1 MELVGD
7 HGDGGQ
13 LPVFDLGAERIGAG
27 VALGPYP
34 EPRAGGG
41 GTDQFDDHLVV
52 GEWPASPVHG
62 DAIEEPALDFVPLR
76 GTGWKVA
83 HLDSRAGP
91 GGQLG
96 KLDLPQPASL
106 AVRASGVRGELQ
118 PG

>member
-7 HGDGGQ
+7 DGDGGQ

-41 GTDQFDDHLVV
+41 GTDQVDDHLVV

-62 DAIEEPALDFVPLR
+62 DVTEEPVLDFVPLR

-83 HLDSRAGP
+83 HRDVKAGP

-96 KLDLPQPASL
+96 KLDLPQPGCDSCWSL
-106 AVRASGVRGELQ
+106 RRRR
-118 PG
+118 